1 MGSGV
6 LGFRVYYLGFG
17 GVILDIE
24 IDNFEIKVFR
34 LLAWILMGLGFISIG
49 SPIKHKV

>member
-17 GVILDIE
+17 GVILGIE
-24 IDNFEIKVFR
+24 IENFEIKLFR
-34 LLAWILMGLGFISIG
+34 LFALILMGLGFISIG
-49 SPIKHKV
+49 SPVKDKV